1 MADCHAGACGSLS
14 LSLVVESDS
23 ASAGAERPA
32 RLRGRKQQ
40 APAVIAP
47 VVVVVVTKQ
56 ECLHARSCAKLFWGF
71 LRGEMWRPPTGG
83 EGGFGGGSLLPRQ
96 KEHLLT
102 RQKERRLWS
111 TVAFNSSAQPF
122 FVMPL
127 SAFFSFRATVLFN
140 GSIRALVFPNGSLHF
155 FDVLEGSVKPANFPL
170 RARFSVLGRPFHS
183 AQRLC
188 PTVAFNRSVQRFF
201 VTSLRAVFISCKC
214 FSQRLH

>member
-83 EGGFGGGSLLPRQ
+83 EGGFGGG
-96 KEHLLT
+96 
-102 RQKERRLWS
+102 
-111 TVAFNSSAQPF
+111 F
-122 FVMPL
+122 FVAPAEG
-127 SAFFSFRATVLFN
+127 AFVDPAEGATAVVN
-140 GSIRALVFPNGSLHF
+140 GSFQQLRPTLLCNASERVFFIPRNGSLQ
-155 FDVLEGSVKPANFPL
+155 
-170 RARFSVLGRPFHS
+170 RFHS
-183 AQRLC
+183 C
-188 PTVAFNRSVQRFF
+188 TG
-201 VTSLRAVFISCKC
+201 
-214 FSQRLH
+214 FSQRLFALF